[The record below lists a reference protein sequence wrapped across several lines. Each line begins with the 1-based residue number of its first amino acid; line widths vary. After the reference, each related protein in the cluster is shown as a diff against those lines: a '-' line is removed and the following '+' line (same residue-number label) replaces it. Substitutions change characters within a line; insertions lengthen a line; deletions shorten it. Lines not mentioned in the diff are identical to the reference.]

1 MVKLLTNY
9 RIDFEKIKLQA
20 PEHFFQV
27 PGIIIFINASYK
39 CFNIFLLI
47 LLLIVLVKK
56 FLFLFI
62 VKLLH

>member
-47 LLLIVLVKK
+47 V
-56 FLFLFI
+56 
-62 VKLLH
+62 